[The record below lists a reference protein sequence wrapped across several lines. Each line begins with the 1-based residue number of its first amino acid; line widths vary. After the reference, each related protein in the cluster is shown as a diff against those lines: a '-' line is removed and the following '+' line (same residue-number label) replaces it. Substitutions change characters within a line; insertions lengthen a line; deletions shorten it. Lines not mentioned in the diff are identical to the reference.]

1 MLRFLPL
8 CSLLFVL
15 LGTAPARADL
25 KVVAT
30 TPDLAAI
37 AQDVGGDHATV
48 GALALPT
55 QDPHFVDARPHL
67 ALELARADLLVV
79 VGLGL
84 EVGWLPTLQTGSRNG
99 AIQPGGPGYLDCST
113 FVHLLEVPSGQ
124 VDRSMGDVHPGG
136 NPHYLRDPRA
146 AVPVAFGIAKR
157 MGELDPKNAAVFAAN
172 AKKFEERITE
182 ARRRWEAS
190 LAPLRGAK
198 VVAYHRSM
206 AYVADW
212 LGLDVVEHVEPRP
225 GIPPNPGHV
234 AHVLAVAQARGVTL
248 LLQEQYY
255 PDGASGLIAS
265 RAGIRLVKMP
275 GGPDFR
281 AKQSYFDF
289 IDALVRSLVPGPAK

>member
-1 MLRFLPL
+1 MLQLLSLLAFF
-8 CSLLFVL
+8 CSLLAA
-15 LGTAPARADL
+15 APALADL

-37 AQDVGGDHATV
+37 AQDVGGDRATV
-48 GALALPT
+48 SALALPT

-99 AIQPGGPGYLDCST
+99 AIQVGGPGYLDCST
-113 FVHLLEVPSGQ
+113 VVHLLEVPAGP

-136 NPHYLRDPRA
+136 NPHYMRDPRA
-146 AVPVAFGIAKR
+146 AVPVAIAIAKR
-157 MGELDPKNAAVFAAN
+157 MGELDPKNAPVFAAN
-172 AKKFEERITE
+172 AKRFEDRVME
-182 ARRRWEAS
+182 ARRRWEAA
-190 LAPLRGAK
+190 LAPLRAAK

-212 LGLDVVEHVEPRP
+212 LGLAVVEHVEPRP
-225 GIPPNPGHV
+225 GIPPSPGHV
-234 AHVLAVAQARGVTL
+234 AHVLAVAQERGVKL

-255 PDGASGLIAS
+255 PDGVSGLIAQ
-265 RAGIRLVKMP
+265 RAGIRLVKLP

-281 AKQSYFDF
+281 AKQSYFDYV
-289 IDALVRSLVPGPAK
+289 DALVRALSGTAK